1 MSIVIKNGTIVTADR
16 VHKVGKLIGVAIETT
31 GVLG

>member
-1 MSIVIKNGTIVTADR
+1 MSIVIKNGTIVTAEHTVKANFLFDS
-16 VHKVGKLIGVAIETT
+16 T